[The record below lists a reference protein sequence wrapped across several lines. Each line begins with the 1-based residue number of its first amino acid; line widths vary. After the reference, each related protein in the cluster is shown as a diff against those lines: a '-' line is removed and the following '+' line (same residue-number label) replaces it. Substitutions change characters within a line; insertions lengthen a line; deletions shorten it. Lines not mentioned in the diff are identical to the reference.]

1 MPSSPFDPYPPA
13 AFHFRV
19 MFATT
24 GGDVDASFQE
34 VSGIS
39 TELDTESV
47 PEGGENRFVHTLP
60 KGVKHPHLE
69 LKRGIAS
76 LSSPLVSWC
85 RSVFEGE
92 FIVPIRPQSL
102 MVQLLD
108 EMHIPIRIWSFA
120 NAYPV
125 KWEIEG
131 FGSTKN
137 QVAIEKIVLSYT
149 YANRME

>member
-1 MPSSPFDPYPPA
+1 
-13 AFHFRV
+13 